1 MINRSTIKTIRLN
14 DEFKSRE
21 VSRFSFK
28 RYRQV
33 SGGVVK
39 IAGLLL
45 WRSLVWT
52 QMGIP
57 RIFKTDFHQ
66 QKLSSL
72 STKNGSTTTAN
83 TESNKFYF
91 KKSISPS
98 QKTNSKFTICNITV
112 EQLSKGNCTIYNKQ
126 LYKSHEIFKKEHRQ
140 TQIQVTKN
148 MGQ

>member
-45 WRSLVWT
+45 WRSLV
-52 QMGIP
+52 
-57 RIFKTDFHQ
+57 
-66 QKLSSL
+66 
-72 STKNGSTTTAN
+72 
-83 TESNKFYF
+83 
-91 KKSISPS
+91 
-98 QKTNSKFTICNITV
+98 
-112 EQLSKGNCTIYNKQ
+112 
-126 LYKSHEIFKKEHRQ
+126 
-140 TQIQVTKN
+140 
-148 MGQ
+148 